1 MIWETVRL
9 SLRSIRR
16 NVLRSFLTLLGIVI
30 GVAAVIAMLTIGS
43 GTTAKVKSDIAKLG
57 SNLLVVRS
65 GRPAGSGGP
74 GGLDQAVRPLADK
87 DVAAL
92 VAHLAGARAIA
103 PASQKQVRVIFGT
116 ESLTSGVTGTDSA
129 YLDARDWKL
138 VSGRPFSDSET
149 RSGTGV
155 CLIGETVRQQFFGAG
170 EPEGEIIRVNRTSCK
185 IIGLLEPKG
194 YTGFGQDQDN
204 VVLMPL
210 AAYQRRIAG
219 NRDIDNIYVAADD
232 RTPTTELQPRV
243 EDILR
248 DTRRIT
254 PDREDDFS
262 IRDMTQIA
270 DAMASATTTMT
281 GMLGAVAGVSLLVGG
296 IGIMNIM
303 LVSVTERTR
312 EIGIRLAIGA
322 HEKHILIQFL
332 VEATVL
338 SLLGGII
345 GILIGLALAGL
356 ASATLAIP
364 FAPSPVVILL
374 AVGFSAL
381 IGMVF
386 GFFPALRG
394 ARLDPI
400 DALRHE

>member
-9 SLRSIRR
+9 ALFSVKR
-16 NVLRSFLTLLGIVI
+16 NALRSFLTLLGIVI
-30 GVAAVIAMLTIGS
+30 GVAAVIAMLTIGN
-43 GTTAKVKSDIAKLG
+43 GTTEKVKADISKLG
-57 SNLLVVRS
+57 SNLLVVYS
-65 GRPAGSGGP
+65 GRPGGP
-74 GGLDQAVRPLADK
+74 GANDTTVRPLNDK
-87 DVAAL
+87 DVTAL
-92 VAHLAGARAIA
+92 TAHLTDARAIA

-116 ESLTSGVTGTDSA
+116 QNLTSGVTGTDSA
-129 YLDARDWKL
+129 YLIARDWAL
-138 VSGRPFSDSET
+138 ASGRAFSDSET
-149 RSGTGV
+149 RGGAGV

-170 EPEGEIIRVNRTSCK
+170 DPEGQVIRVNRTSCK

-194 YTGFGQDQDN
+194 FTGFGQDQDN

-210 AAYQRRIAG
+210 AAFQRRIAG
-219 NRDIDNIYVAADD
+219 NRDINSIYIAADD
-232 RTPTTELQPRV
+232 ATPTSILLTRA

-248 DTRRIT
+248 DTRRIP
-254 PDREDDFS
+254 PDQENNFS

-270 DAMASATTTMT
+270 DTMAAATTTMT

-322 HEKHILIQFL
+322 HERHILVQFL

-338 SLLGGII
+338 SLMGGVIGVLLG
-345 GILIGLALAGL
+345 LSLAGI
-356 ASATLAIP
+356 ASLTLTIP
-364 FAPSPVVILL
+364 FAPSVPTVLL

>member
-9 SLRSIRR
+9 ALFSVKR
-16 NVLRSFLTLLGIVI
+16 NALRSFLTLLGIVI
-30 GVAAVIAMLTIGS
+30 GVAAVIAMLTIGN
-43 GTTAKVKSDIAKLG
+43 GTTEKVKADISKLG
-57 SNLLVVRS
+57 SNLLVVYS
-65 GRPAGSGGP
+65 GRPGGP
-74 GGLDQAVRPLADK
+74 GANDTTVRPLNDK
-87 DVAAL
+87 DVTAL
-92 VAHLAGARAIA
+92 TAHLTGARAIA

-116 ESLTSGVTGTDSA
+116 QNLTSGVTGTDSA
-129 YLDARDWKL
+129 YLIARDWAL
-138 VSGRPFSDSET
+138 ASGRAFSDSET
-149 RSGTGV
+149 RGGAGV

-170 EPEGEIIRVNRTSCK
+170 DPEGQVIRVNRTSCK

-194 YTGFGQDQDN
+194 FTGFGQDQDN

-210 AAYQRRIAG
+210 AAFQRRIAG
-219 NRDIDNIYVAADD
+219 NRDINSIYIAADD
-232 RTPTTELQPRV
+232 ATPTSILLTRA

-248 DTRRIT
+248 DTRRIP
-254 PDREDDFS
+254 PDQENNFS

-270 DAMASATTTMT
+270 DTMAAATTTMT

-322 HEKHILIQFL
+322 HERHILIQFL

-338 SLLGGII
+338 SLMGGII
-345 GILIGLALAGL
+345 GVLLGLSLAGI
-356 ASATLAIP
+356 ASLTLAIP
-364 FAPSPVVILL
+364 FSPSVPTVLL

>member
-1 MIWETVRL
+1 MLLETIRL
-9 SLRSIRR
+9 ALRSVKR
-16 NVLRSFLTLLGIVI
+16 NALRSFLTLLGIVI
-30 GVAAVIAMLTIGS
+30 GVAAVIAMLTIGA
-43 GTTAKVKSDIAKLG
+43 GTTEKVKTDIAKLG
-57 SNLLVVRS
+57 SNLLVVRA
-65 GRPAGSGGP
+65 GRPAGRGGP
-74 GGLDQAVRPLADK
+74 GGPEQQVRKLGDK
-87 DVAAL
+87 ELAAL
-92 VAHLAGARAIA
+92 RAHLTGARAIA
-103 PASQKQVRVIFGT
+103 PAAQKQVRVIYGT
-116 ESLTSGVTGTDSA
+116 QNITAGVTGTDSDF
-129 YLDARDWKL
+129 LTARDWTL
-138 VSGRPFSDSET
+138 ASGRPFSDSEV
-149 RSGTGV
+149 RSGAGV
-155 CLIGETVRQQFFGAG
+155 CLIGETVRQQFFGDGDPDG
-170 EPEGEIIRVNRTSCK
+170 ETVRVNRSSCK
-185 IIGLLEPKG
+185 VIGLLASKG

-204 VVLMPL
+204 VVMMPL

-219 NRDIDNIYVAADD
+219 NRDIDNIYVSADD
-232 RTPTTELQPRV
+232 STPTTELLPRV
-243 EDILR
+243 ENILR
-248 DTRRIT
+248 DVRRI
-254 PDREDDFS
+254 PIGGDDDFD

-270 DAMASATTTMT
+270 DTMASATTTMT
-281 GMLGAVAGVSLLVGG
+281 GMLSAVAAVSLLVGG

-345 GILIGLALAGL
+345 GILIGLSLAGL
-356 ASATLAIP
+356 ASLTLTIP
-364 FAPSPVVILL
+364 FAPSPAVILL

>member
-1 MIWETVRL
+1 MIWETIRL
-9 SLRSIRR
+9 ALRSVRR
-16 NVLRSFLTLLGIVI
+16 NALRSFLTLLGIVI

-43 GTTAKVKSDIAKLG
+43 GTTQKVKADISKLG

-65 GRPAGSGGP
+65 GRFNGP
-74 GGLDQAVRPLADK
+74 RSSDTVARPLEEK
-87 DVAAL
+87 DAEAL
-92 VAHLAGARAIA
+92 SRQLSGARAIA
-103 PASQKQVRVIFGT
+103 PAAQKQVRAVFGT
-116 ESLTSGVTGTDSA
+116 ESLVTGVTGTESA
-129 YLDARDWKL
+129 FLEARDWTL
-138 VSGRPFSDSET
+138 ASGRVFSESET
-149 RSGTGV
+149 RSGAGV

-170 EPEGEIIRVNRTSCK
+170 DPVGEAIRVNQMSCQV
-185 IIGLLEPKG
+185 IGLLEAKG

-210 AAYQRRIAG
+210 HAFQRRIAG
-219 NRDIDNIYVAADD
+219 NRNVDNIYVAADEA
-232 RTPTTELQPRV
+232 TPTSILLPRV
-243 EDILR
+243 EGILR
-248 DTRRIT
+248 DARRVP
-254 PDREDDFS
+254 PDGENDFD

-270 DAMASATTTMT
+270 DTMASATATMT

-322 HEKHILIQFL
+322 HERHILIQFL

-345 GILIGLALAGL
+345 GILLGLSLAGL
-356 ASATLAIP
+356 AAVTMSIP
-364 FAPSPVVILL
+364 FAPSPAVILL

-400 DALRHE
+400 EALRHE

>member
-1 MIWETVRL
+1 MLWETVRL

-43 GTTAKVKSDIAKLG
+43 GTTEKVKADISKLG

-65 GRPAGSGGP
+65 GRPAGP
-74 GGLDQAVRPLADK
+74 GGLDQIVRPLAEK
-87 DVAAL
+87 DLAAL
-92 VAHLAGARAIA
+92 VAHLTGARAIS

-116 ESLTSGVTGTDSA
+116 ESLTSGITGTDSA

-155 CLIGETVRQQFFGAG
+155 CLVGETVRQQFFGAG
-170 EPEGEIIRVNRTSCK
+170 DPEGEIIRVNRTSCK

-210 AAYQRRIAG
+210 HAYQRRIAG

-232 RTPTTELQPRV
+232 RTPTSELQPRV

-345 GILIGLALAGL
+345 GILIGLALAGV
-356 ASATLAIP
+356 ASMTLAIP
-364 FAPSPVVILL
+364 FAPSPAVILL